1 MKKRRIF
8 IIGLIVLLLACPS
21 CMIYIT
27 VKQQDGYKK
36 RAANNMNEYMLQFL
50 TMAVEAKTDP
60 DYKPLSF
67 NGLDEKSQ
75 EGATATMNEIFKTI
89 LDMEQ
94 NDDGFHYEAYNEKTR
109 QYYKNQKSY
118 YPIAY
123 RGFFK
128 SSSHSKYFYTDAVS
142 LFDESD
148 IVRQL
153 DERYKLDE
161 GKDGKR
167 SLLKVNNTYVDLN
180 QVSINLPQN
189 TEMTY
194 YCTTYVSPMTY
205 IDINFVSE
213 YDVAVLSGVALILG
227 LVIFIYILM
236 NSLEVEET
244 INPYRTIKQWKLLTV
259 IIIIGLTSSI
269 FIGASGMTGYFVMM
283 GELQSVLARCGVTYA
298 TPISYGLYFFCMLIF
313 YFLFS
318 MLCFTVKYMFM
329 NGMDYFRNNTCIYAL
344 YAKLKGLGN
353 KITEFDLRDNVN
365 QDILKFTI
373 CNALLVIIL
382 YVISPSKTIFAILYV
397 IISFL
402 YIRKQSMK
410 VRNDYKNM
418 LDFTEQLSHGHFD
431 TEIEDDLGIFNSMR
445 DRLNNLKIGF
455 EAAVKEETKSQNMK
469 TELITNV
476 SHDLKTPLTCIKN
489 YVILLKNTQA
499 DETTR
504 TEYLNQLERY
514 TNRLSNLI
522 QDLFD
527 VSKASSGNIDLHPID
542 LRLQALV
549 DQSLAECIEVLE
561 SKDIQV
567 IKNVEDVVVHLDG
580 DKTYRVFENLL
591 TNIGKYA
598 MPHSRAYIDIHEEE
612 DYVSVIFKNMSEVE
626 MNFSSEEIQ
635 ERFVRGDKSRH
646 ETGSGLGLAIAKSFV
661 VAQGGTFDIEIDGD
675 LFKVIM
681 TFKKSP
687 ELQAETGNKKIN

>member
-189 TEMTY
+189 TGMTY

-567 IKNVEDVVVHLDG
+567 VKNVEDVVVHLDG

-687 ELQAETGNKKIN
+687 NCKQKLEIRR

>member
-455 EAAVKEETKSQNMK
+455 EVAVKEETKSQNMK

-567 IKNVEDVVVHLDG
+567 VKNVEDVVVHLDG

-646 ETGSGLGLAIAKSFV
+646 ETGSGLGFAIAKSFV

-681 TFKKSP
+681 TFKKS
-687 ELQAETGNKKIN
+687 

>member
-8 IIGLIVLLLACPS
+8 IIGLLVLLLVCPS

-27 VKQQDGYKK
+27 VKQQESYKK
-36 RAANNMNEYMLQFL
+36 EIISGIDTYRIQLL
-50 TMAVEAKTDP
+50 SMAIESKTNP
-60 DYKPLSF
+60 DYSPLSF
-67 NGLDEKSQ
+67 NGTDEKTQVAANDAINKIFDAILEQ
-75 EGATATMNEIFKTI
+75 E
-89 LDMEQ
+89 Q
-94 NDDGFHYEAYNEKTR
+94 SDDGFYYKAYNPKTN
-109 QYYKNQKSY
+109 QSYENQKSY
-118 YPIAY
+118 YPVIYKDTSTIAKDS
-123 RGFFK
+123 RFNN
-128 SSSHSKYFYTDAVS
+128 
-142 LFDESD
+142 FDLQSILEQTE
-148 IVRQL
+148 IVHRL
-153 DERYKLDE
+153 DENYVLMD
-161 GKDGKR
+161 DGR
-167 SLLKVNNTYVDLN
+167 LKVNDVYIDL
-180 QVSINLPQN
+180 SHITINAPNIEL
-189 TEMTY
+189 TY
-194 YCTTYVSPMTY
+194 YCTVYVSPMTNN
-205 IDINFVSE
+205 ISRFVDE
-213 YDVAVLSGVALILG
+213 YDVAILAGVASLLGLILF
-227 LVIFIYILM
+227 IFILM
-236 NSLEVEET
+236 NSLEVEES
-244 INPYRTIKQWKLLTV
+244 INPYRTIKNWKLLTV
-259 IIIIGLTSSI
+259 LVVIGLTCFA
-269 FIGASGMTGYFVMM
+269 FIGASAGTGILVIT
-283 GELQSVLARCGVTYA
+283 GELQNVLAKHSVDYTTSIGF
-298 TPISYGLYFFCMLIF
+298 GLYFLCMFIL

-329 NGMDYFRNNTCIYAL
+329 NGMDYFKNNTCTYAL
-344 YAKLKGLGN
+344 YEKTKELGN
-353 KITEFDLRDNVN
+353 KVTEFDLKDNIN

-373 CNALLVIIL
+373 CNALLVIVL
-382 YVISPSKTIFAILYV
+382 YVLSPTKTIFAIVYV

-410 VRNDYKNM
+410 VKNDYKNM

-445 DRLNNLKIGF
+445 DRLNNLKTGF
-455 EAAVKEETKSQNMK
+455 EAAVKEETKTQNMK

-489 YVILLKNTQA
+489 YVILLKNTKS
-499 DETTR
+499 DEETR
-504 TEYLNQLERY
+504 DEYLNQLERY

-612 DYVSVIFKNMSEVE
+612 DHVSVIFKNMSEVE

-661 VAQGGTFDIEIDGD
+661 IAQGGTFDIEIDGD

-681 TFKKSP
+681 TFKK
-687 ELQAETGNKKIN
+687 NKSVK

>member
-27 VKQQDGYKK
+27 VKQQESYKK
-36 RAANNMNEYMLQFL
+36 KVINSIDPYRIQLL
-50 TMAVEAKTDP
+50 SMAVESKTNP
-60 DYKPLSF
+60 DYSPLIF
-67 NGLDEKSQ
+67 NGTDELGQ
-75 EGATATMNEIFKTI
+75 EAANDAINKIFDA
-89 LDMEQ
+89 LLEMEQ
-94 NDDGFHYEAYNEKTR
+94 SDDGFYYIAYNTKTK
-109 QYYKNQKSY
+109 QYYKNEKSHYPVIYKQTSTIAKDQKFNDFNLRE
-118 YPIAY
+118 ILED
-123 RGFFK
+123 
-128 SSSHSKYFYTDAVS
+128 T
-142 LFDESD
+142 E
-148 IVRQL
+148 IVHRL
-153 DERYKLDE
+153 DDNYKLMD
-161 GKDGKR
+161 DGR
-167 SLLKVNNTYVDLN
+167 LKVKDVY
-180 QVSINLPQN
+180 INLDQITINPPN
-189 TEMTY
+189 IELTY
-194 YCTTYVSPMTY
+194 YCTVYVSPMTNNINRF
-205 IDINFVSE
+205 IDE
-213 YDVAVLSGVALILG
+213 YDVAVLAGIASLLGLIL
-227 LVIFIYILM
+227 FIYIIM
-236 NSLEVEET
+236 NSLEVEES
-244 INPYRTIKQWKLLTV
+244 INPYRTIKNWKLLTV
-259 IIIIGLTSSI
+259 LILIGLTCFVFFGVSTGTGI
-269 FIGASGMTGYFVMM
+269 FVIT
-283 GELQSVLARCGVTYA
+283 GELQNVLARHGVAYGTS
-298 TPISYGLYFFCMLIF
+298 ISYGLYFFSMFIF

-329 NGMDYFRNNTCIYAL
+329 NGMNYFKNNTCTYAL
-344 YAKLKGLGN
+344 YEKTKELGN
-353 KITEFDLRDNVN
+353 RVTEFDLKDNIN

-373 CNALLVIIL
+373 CNALLVIVL
-382 YVISPSKTIFAILYV
+382 YVLSPSKTIFAIVYV
-397 IISFL
+397 MISFL

-410 VRNDYKNM
+410 VKNDYKNM
-418 LDFTEQLSHGHFD
+418 LNFTEQLSHGHFD

-445 DRLNNLKIGF
+445 DRLNNLKTGF

-504 TEYLNQLERY
+504 TEYLNQLEKY

-527 VSKASSGNIDLHPID
+527 VSKATSGNIDLHPID

-612 DYVSVIFKNMSEVE
+612 DYVSIIFKNMSEVE

-681 TFKKSP
+681 TFKK
-687 ELQAETGNKKIN
+687 INVSSENT

>member
-567 IKNVEDVVVHLDG
+567 VKNVEDVVVHLDG

-646 ETGSGLGLAIAKSFV
+646 ETGSGLGLAIVKSFV

-681 TFKKSP
+681 TFKKS
-687 ELQAETGNKKIN
+687 

>member
-1 MKKRRIF
+1 MKKRHIF
-8 IIGLIVLLLACPS
+8 IIGLIALLLACPS

-27 VKQQDGYKK
+27 VKQQESYKK
-36 RAANNMNEYMLQFL
+36 KVINGIDPYRIQLL
-50 TMAVEAKTDP
+50 SMAVESKTNP
-60 DYKPLSF
+60 DYSPLIF
-67 NGLDEKSQ
+67 NGTDELGQ
-75 EGATATMNEIFKTI
+75 EAANDAINKIFDA
-89 LDMEQ
+89 LLEMEQ
-94 NDDGFHYEAYNEKTR
+94 SDDGFYYIAYNTKTK
-109 QYYKNQKSY
+109 QYYKNDKSHYPVIYKQTSTIAKDQKFNDFNLRE
-118 YPIAY
+118 ILED
-123 RGFFK
+123 
-128 SSSHSKYFYTDAVS
+128 T
-142 LFDESD
+142 E
-148 IVRQL
+148 IVHRL
-153 DERYKLDE
+153 DDNYKLMD
-161 GKDGKR
+161 DGR
-167 SLLKVNNTYVDLN
+167 LKVKDVY
-180 QVSINLPQN
+180 INLDQITINPPN
-189 TEMTY
+189 IELTY
-194 YCTTYVSPMTY
+194 YCTVYVSPMTNNISRF
-205 IDINFVSE
+205 IDE
-213 YDVAVLSGVALILG
+213 YDVAVLAGIASLLGLIL
-227 LVIFIYILM
+227 FIYIIM
-236 NSLEVEET
+236 NSLEVEES
-244 INPYRTIKQWKLLTV
+244 INPYRTIKNWKLLTV
-259 IIIIGLTSSI
+259 IILIGLTCFV
-269 FIGASGMTGYFVMM
+269 FIGVSTGTGIFVIT
-283 GELQSVLARCGVTYA
+283 GELQNVLARHGVAYGTS
-298 TPISYGLYFFCMLIF
+298 ISYGLYFFSMFIF

-329 NGMDYFRNNTCIYAL
+329 NGMNYFKNNTCTYAL
-344 YAKLKGLGN
+344 YEKTKELGN
-353 KITEFDLRDNVN
+353 RVTEFDLKDNIN

-373 CNALLVIIL
+373 CNALLVIVL
-382 YVISPSKTIFAILYV
+382 YVLSPSKTIFAIVY
-397 IISFL
+397 IMISFL

-410 VRNDYKNM
+410 VKNDYKNM
-418 LDFTEQLSHGHFD
+418 LNFTEQLSHGHFD
-431 TEIEDDLGIFNSMR
+431 TEIENDLGIFNSMR
-445 DRLNNLKIGF
+445 DRLNNLKTGF

-504 TEYLNQLERY
+504 TEYLNQLEKY

-527 VSKASSGNIDLHPID
+527 VSKATSGNIDLHPID

-567 IKNVEDVVVHLDG
+567 IKNVEDVVIHLDG

-612 DYVSVIFKNMSEVE
+612 DYVSIIFKNMSEVE

-681 TFKKSP
+681 TFKK
-687 ELQAETGNKKIN
+687 INVSSENT

>member
-8 IIGLIVLLLACPS
+8 IIGLLVLLLACPS
-21 CMIYIT
+21 CMVYFT
-27 VKQQDGYKK
+27 VKQQESYKQK
-36 RAANNMNEYMLQFL
+36 VINSIDPYKIQLL
-50 TMAVEAKTDP
+50 SMAVESKTNP
-60 DYKPLSF
+60 DYLPLSF
-67 NGLDEKSQ
+67 NGTDEKTQ
-75 EGATATMNEIFKTI
+75 AAANDAINKIFDAV
-89 LDMEQ
+89 LEMEQ
-94 NDDGFHYEAYNEKTR
+94 DDDGFYYKAYNTKTNQR
-109 QYYKNQKSY
+109 YKSQKSY
-118 YPIAY
+118 FPVIYKQTSTIAKDQKFNDFNL
-123 RGFFK
+123 RK
-128 SSSHSKYFYTDAVS
+128 ILEDT
-142 LFDESD
+142 D
-148 IVRQL
+148 IVYRL
-153 DERYKLDE
+153 DDNYKLM
-161 GKDGKR
+161 DGG
-167 SLLKVNNTYVDLN
+167 LKVKDVYVDLN
-180 QVSINLPQN
+180 QITINLPN
-189 TEMTY
+189 IELTY
-194 YCTTYVSPMTY
+194 YCTTSASSMTNY
-205 IDINFVSE
+205 RSRFVDE
-213 YDVAVLSGVALILG
+213 YDFVVLAGIAMILG
-227 LVIFIYILM
+227 LFIFIYILM
-236 NSLEVEET
+236 NSLEVEES
-244 INPYRTIKQWKLLTV
+244 INPYRTIKNWKLLTV
-259 IIIIGLTSSI
+259 LIVIGLTC
-269 FIGASGMTGYFVMM
+269 FAFVGASAGTGLLVIM
-283 GELQSVLARCGVTYA
+283 GELQRILAQYSVAYP
-298 TPISYGLYFFCMLIF
+298 TPISYGLYFLCMFIF

-344 YAKLKGLGN
+344 YAKTKELGN
-353 KITEFDLRDNVN
+353 KVTEFDLKDNIN

-373 CNALLVIIL
+373 CNALLVIVL
-382 YVISPSKTIFAILYV
+382 YVISPSKTIFAIVYV
-397 IISFL
+397 MISFL
-402 YIRKQSMK
+402 YIRKQSVK
-410 VRNDYKNM
+410 VKNDYKNM
-418 LDFTEQLSHGHFD
+418 LNFTEQLSHGHFD

-445 DRLNNLKIGF
+445 NRLNNLKVGF

-499 DETTR
+499 DEATR
-504 TEYLNQLERY
+504 IEYLNQLEKY

-561 SKDIQV
+561 SKDIQI

-681 TFKKSP
+681 TFKKS
-687 ELQAETGNKKIN
+687 

>member
-1 MKKRRIF
+1 MKKRHIF
-8 IIGLIVLLLACPS
+8 IIGLIALLLACPS

-27 VKQQDGYKK
+27 VKQQESYKK
-36 RAANNMNEYMLQFL
+36 KVINGIDPYRIQLL
-50 TMAVEAKTDP
+50 SMAVESKTNP
-60 DYKPLSF
+60 DYSPLIF
-67 NGLDEKSQ
+67 NGTDELGQ
-75 EGATATMNEIFKTI
+75 EAANDAINKIFDA
-89 LDMEQ
+89 LLEMEQ
-94 NDDGFHYEAYNEKTR
+94 SDDGFYYIAYNTKTK
-109 QYYKNQKSY
+109 QYYKNEKSHYPVIYKQTSTIAKDQKFNDFNLRE
-118 YPIAY
+118 ILED
-123 RGFFK
+123 
-128 SSSHSKYFYTDAVS
+128 T
-142 LFDESD
+142 E
-148 IVRQL
+148 IVHRL
-153 DERYKLDE
+153 DDNYKLMD
-161 GKDGKR
+161 DGR
-167 SLLKVNNTYVDLN
+167 LKVKDVY
-180 QVSINLPQN
+180 INLDQITINPPN
-189 TEMTY
+189 IELTY
-194 YCTTYVSPMTY
+194 YCTVYVSPMTNNISRF
-205 IDINFVSE
+205 IDE
-213 YDVAVLSGVALILG
+213 YDVAVLAGIASLLGLIL
-227 LVIFIYILM
+227 FIYIIM
-236 NSLEVEET
+236 NSLEVEES
-244 INPYRTIKQWKLLTV
+244 INPYRTIKNWKLLTV
-259 IIIIGLTSSI
+259 LILIGLTCFVFFGVSTGTGI
-269 FIGASGMTGYFVMM
+269 FVIT
-283 GELQSVLARCGVTYA
+283 GELQNVLARHGVAYGTS
-298 TPISYGLYFFCMLIF
+298 ISYGLYFFSMFIF

-329 NGMDYFRNNTCIYAL
+329 NGMNYFKNNTCTYAL
-344 YAKLKGLGN
+344 YEKTKELGN
-353 KITEFDLRDNVN
+353 RVTEFDLKDNIN

-373 CNALLVIIL
+373 CNALLVIVL
-382 YVISPSKTIFAILYV
+382 YVLSPSKTIFAIVYV
-397 IISFL
+397 MISFL

-410 VRNDYKNM
+410 VKNDYKNM
-418 LDFTEQLSHGHFD
+418 LNFTEQLSQGHFD

-445 DRLNNLKIGF
+445 DCLNNLKTGF
-455 EAAVKEETKSQNMK
+455 EAAVKEEIKSQNMK

-504 TEYLNQLERY
+504 TEYLNQLEKY

-527 VSKASSGNIDLHPID
+527 VSKATSGNIDLHPID

-612 DYVSVIFKNMSEVE
+612 DYVSIIFKNMSEVE

-635 ERFVRGDKSRH
+635 ERFVRGNKSRH

-681 TFKKSP
+681 TFKK
-687 ELQAETGNKKIN
+687 INVSSENT

>member
-1 MKKRRIF
+1 MKKRHIF
-8 IIGLIVLLLACPS
+8 IIGLIALLLACPS

-27 VKQQDGYKK
+27 VKQQENYKK
-36 RAANNMNEYMLQFL
+36 KVINGIDPYRIQLL
-50 TMAVEAKTDP
+50 SMAVESKTNP
-60 DYKPLSF
+60 DYSPLIF
-67 NGLDEKSQ
+67 NGTDELGQ
-75 EGATATMNEIFKTI
+75 EAANDAINKIFDA
-89 LDMEQ
+89 LLEMEQ
-94 NDDGFHYEAYNEKTR
+94 SDDGFYYIAYNTKTK
-109 QYYKNQKSY
+109 QYYKNEKSHYPVIYKQTSTIAKDQKFNDFNLRE
-118 YPIAY
+118 ILED
-123 RGFFK
+123 
-128 SSSHSKYFYTDAVS
+128 T
-142 LFDESD
+142 E
-148 IVRQL
+148 IVHRL
-153 DERYKLDE
+153 DDNYKLMD
-161 GKDGKR
+161 DGR
-167 SLLKVNNTYVDLN
+167 LKVKDVY
-180 QVSINLPQN
+180 INLDQITINPPN
-189 TEMTY
+189 IELTY
-194 YCTTYVSPMTY
+194 YCTVYVSPMTNNISRF
-205 IDINFVSE
+205 IDE
-213 YDVAVLSGVALILG
+213 YDVAVLAGIASLLGLIL
-227 LVIFIYILM
+227 FIYIIM
-236 NSLEVEET
+236 NSLEVEES
-244 INPYRTIKQWKLLTV
+244 INPYRTIKNWKLLTV
-259 IIIIGLTSSI
+259 LILIGLTCFVFMGVSTGTGI
-269 FIGASGMTGYFVMM
+269 FVIT
-283 GELQSVLARCGVTYA
+283 GELQNVLARHGVAYGTS
-298 TPISYGLYFFCMLIF
+298 ISYGLYFFSMFIF

-318 MLCFTVKYMFM
+318 MLCFAVKYMFM
-329 NGMDYFRNNTCIYAL
+329 NGMNYFKNNTCTYAL
-344 YAKLKGLGN
+344 YEKTKELGN
-353 KITEFDLRDNVN
+353 RVTEFDLKDNIN

-373 CNALLVIIL
+373 CNALLVIVL
-382 YVISPSKTIFAILYV
+382 YVLSPSKTIFAIVYV
-397 IISFL
+397 MISFL

-410 VRNDYKNM
+410 VKNDYKNM
-418 LDFTEQLSHGHFD
+418 LNFTEQLSHGHFD

-445 DRLNNLKIGF
+445 DRLNNLKTGF

-504 TEYLNQLERY
+504 TEYLNQLEKY

-527 VSKASSGNIDLHPID
+527 VSKATSGNIDLHPID

-567 IKNVEDVVVHLDG
+567 IKNVEDVVIHLDG

-612 DYVSVIFKNMSEVE
+612 DYVSIIFKNMSEVE

-681 TFKKSP
+681 TFKK
-687 ELQAETGNKKIN
+687 INVSSENT

>member
-8 IIGLIVLLLACPS
+8 IIGLIALLLACPS

-27 VKQQDGYKK
+27 VKQQESYKK
-36 RAANNMNEYMLQFL
+36 KVINGIDPYRIQLL
-50 TMAVEAKTDP
+50 SMAVESKTNP
-60 DYKPLSF
+60 DYSPLIF
-67 NGLDEKSQ
+67 NGTDELGQ
-75 EGATATMNEIFKTI
+75 EAANDAINKIFDA
-89 LDMEQ
+89 LLEMEQ
-94 NDDGFHYEAYNEKTR
+94 SDDGFYYIAYNTKTK
-109 QYYKNQKSY
+109 QYYKNEKSHYPVIYKQTSTIAKDQKFNDFNLRE
-118 YPIAY
+118 ILED
-123 RGFFK
+123 
-128 SSSHSKYFYTDAVS
+128 T
-142 LFDESD
+142 E
-148 IVRQL
+148 IVHRL
-153 DERYKLDE
+153 DDNYKLMD
-161 GKDGKR
+161 DGR
-167 SLLKVNNTYVDLN
+167 LKVKDVY
-180 QVSINLPQN
+180 INLDQITINPPN
-189 TEMTY
+189 IELTY
-194 YCTTYVSPMTY
+194 YCTVYVSPMTNNISRF
-205 IDINFVSE
+205 IDE
-213 YDVAVLSGVALILG
+213 YDVAVLAGIASLLGLIL
-227 LVIFIYILM
+227 FIYIIM
-236 NSLEVEET
+236 NSLEVEES
-244 INPYRTIKQWKLLTV
+244 INPYRTIKNWKLLTV
-259 IIIIGLTSSI
+259 LILIGLTCFV
-269 FIGASGMTGYFVMM
+269 FIGVSTGTGIFVIT
-283 GELQSVLARCGVTYA
+283 GELQNVLARHGVAYGTS
-298 TPISYGLYFFCMLIF
+298 ISYGLYFFSMFIF

-329 NGMDYFRNNTCIYAL
+329 NGMNYFKNNTCTYAL
-344 YAKLKGLGN
+344 YEKTKELGN
-353 KITEFDLRDNVN
+353 RVTEFDLKDNIN

-373 CNALLVIIL
+373 CNALLVIVL
-382 YVISPSKTIFAILYV
+382 YVLSPSKTIFAIVY
-397 IISFL
+397 IMISFL

-410 VRNDYKNM
+410 VKNDYKNM
-418 LDFTEQLSHGHFD
+418 LNFTEQLSHGHFD

-445 DRLNNLKIGF
+445 DRLNNLKTGF

-504 TEYLNQLERY
+504 TEYLNQLEKY

-527 VSKASSGNIDLHPID
+527 VSKATSGNIDLHPID

-612 DYVSVIFKNMSEVE
+612 DYVSIIFKNMSEVE

-681 TFKKSP
+681 TFKK
-687 ELQAETGNKKIN
+687 INVSSENT

>member
-8 IIGLIVLLLACPS
+8 IIGLLVLLLACPS

-27 VKQQDGYKK
+27 VKQQESYKK
-36 RAANNMNEYMLQFL
+36 KVINGIDPYKIQLL
-50 TMAVEAKTDP
+50 SMAVESKTNP
-60 DYKPLSF
+60 DYSPLNF
-67 NGLDEKSQ
+67 NGTDEKTQ
-75 EGATATMNEIFKTI
+75 AAANDAINKIFAAI
-89 LDMEQ
+89 LEMEQ
-94 NDDGFHYEAYNEKTR
+94 TDYGFHYEAYNTKTK
-109 QYYKNQKSY
+109 QYYKNETSHYPVIYKKTSTIAKDQKY
-118 YPIAY
+118 NDFNLRRILEE
-123 RGFFK
+123 
-128 SSSHSKYFYTDAVS
+128 T
-142 LFDESD
+142 E
-148 IVRQL
+148 IVLQL
-153 DERYKLDE
+153 DENYKLMD
-161 GKDGKR
+161 DGR
-167 SLLKVNNTYVDLN
+167 LKVKDVYV
-180 QVSINLPQN
+180 NLDQITVNPPN
-189 TEMTY
+189 IELTY
-194 YCTTYVSPMTY
+194 YCTVYVTPITNNTSR
-205 IDINFVSE
+205 FVDE
-213 YDVAVLSGVALILG
+213 YDVALLAGIASLLGLILF
-227 LVIFIYILM
+227 IFILM
-236 NSLEVEET
+236 NSLEVEESV
-244 INPYRTIKQWKLLTV
+244 NPYRTIKNWKLLTV
-259 IIIIGLTSSI
+259 LILIGLTCFA
-269 FIGASGMTGYFVMM
+269 FIGASVGTGILVIT
-283 GELQSVLARCGVTYA
+283 GELQNVLAKHSVDYT
-298 TPISYGLYFFCMLIF
+298 TSISYGLYFLCVFIF

-329 NGMDYFRNNTCIYAL
+329 NGMDYFKNNTCTYVL
-344 YAKLKGLGN
+344 YEKTKELGN
-353 KITEFDLRDNVN
+353 KVTEFDLKDNIN

-373 CNALLVIIL
+373 CNALLVIVL
-382 YVISPSKTIFAILYV
+382 YVLSPTKTIFAIVYV

-410 VRNDYKNM
+410 VKNDYKNM

-445 DRLNNLKIGF
+445 DRLNNLKTGF

-489 YVILLKNTQA
+489 YVILLKNTQS
-499 DETTR
+499 DEATR
-504 TEYLNQLERY
+504 AEYLNQLERY

-598 MPHSRAYIDIHEEE
+598 MPHSRAYIDIHEE
-612 DYVSVIFKNMSEVE
+612 DDHVSVIFKNMSEVE

-661 VAQGGTFDIEIDGD
+661 VAQGGTFDIQIDGD

-681 TFKKSP
+681 TFKK
-687 ELQAETGNKKIN
+687 NKSVK

>member
-8 IIGLIVLLLACPS
+8 IIGLLVLLLACPS
-21 CMIYIT
+21 CMVYFT
-27 VKQQDGYKK
+27 VKQQESYKQK
-36 RAANNMNEYMLQFL
+36 VINSIDPYKIQLL
-50 TMAVEAKTDP
+50 SMAVESKTNP
-60 DYKPLSF
+60 DYLPLSF
-67 NGLDEKSQ
+67 NGTDEKTQ
-75 EGATATMNEIFKTI
+75 AAANDAINKIFDAV
-89 LDMEQ
+89 LEMEQ
-94 NDDGFHYEAYNEKTR
+94 DDDGFYYKAYNTKTNQR
-109 QYYKNQKSY
+109 YKSQKSY
-118 YPIAY
+118 FPVIYKQTSTIAKDQKFNDFNL
-123 RGFFK
+123 RK
-128 SSSHSKYFYTDAVS
+128 ILEDT
-142 LFDESD
+142 D
-148 IVRQL
+148 IVYRL
-153 DERYKLDE
+153 DDNYKLM
-161 GKDGKR
+161 DGG
-167 SLLKVNNTYVDLN
+167 LKVKDVYVDLN
-180 QVSINLPQN
+180 QITINLPN
-189 TEMTY
+189 IELTY
-194 YCTTYVSPMTY
+194 YCTTSASSMTNY
-205 IDINFVSE
+205 RSRFVDE
-213 YDVAVLSGVALILG
+213 YDFVVLAGIAMILG
-227 LVIFIYILM
+227 LFIFIYILM
-236 NSLEVEET
+236 NSLEVEES
-244 INPYRTIKQWKLLTV
+244 INPYRTIKNWKLLTV
-259 IIIIGLTSSI
+259 LIVIGLTC
-269 FIGASGMTGYFVMM
+269 FAFVGASAGTGLLVIM
-283 GELQSVLARCGVTYA
+283 GELQRILAQYSVAYP
-298 TPISYGLYFFCMLIF
+298 TPISYGLYFLCMFIF

-344 YAKLKGLGN
+344 YAKTKELGN
-353 KITEFDLRDNVN
+353 KVTEFDLKDNIN

-373 CNALLVIIL
+373 CNALLVIVL
-382 YVISPSKTIFAILYV
+382 YVISPSKTIFAIVYV
-397 IISFL
+397 MISFL
-402 YIRKQSMK
+402 YIRKQSVK
-410 VRNDYKNM
+410 VKNDYKNM
-418 LDFTEQLSHGHFD
+418 LNFTEQLSHGHFD

-445 DRLNNLKIGF
+445 NRLNNLKVGF

-499 DETTR
+499 DEATR
-504 TEYLNQLERY
+504 IEYLNQLEKY

-549 DQSLAECIEVLE
+549 DQFLAECIEVLE
-561 SKDIQV
+561 SKDIQI

-681 TFKKSP
+681 TFKKS
-687 ELQAETGNKKIN
+687 

>member
-1 MKKRRIF
+1 MKKRHIF
-8 IIGLIVLLLACPS
+8 IIGLIALLLACPS

-27 VKQQDGYKK
+27 VKQQESYKK
-36 RAANNMNEYMLQFL
+36 KVINGIDPYRIQLL
-50 TMAVEAKTDP
+50 SMAVESKTNP
-60 DYKPLSF
+60 DYSPLIF
-67 NGLDEKSQ
+67 NGTDELGQ
-75 EGATATMNEIFKTI
+75 EAANDAINKIFDA
-89 LDMEQ
+89 LLEMEQ
-94 NDDGFHYEAYNEKTR
+94 SDDGFYYIAYNTKTK
-109 QYYKNQKSY
+109 QYYKNEKSHYPVIYKQTSTIAKDQKFNDFNLRE
-118 YPIAY
+118 ILED
-123 RGFFK
+123 
-128 SSSHSKYFYTDAVS
+128 T
-142 LFDESD
+142 E
-148 IVRQL
+148 IVHRL
-153 DERYKLDE
+153 DDNYKLMD
-161 GKDGKR
+161 DGR
-167 SLLKVNNTYVDLN
+167 LKVKDVY
-180 QVSINLPQN
+180 INLDQITINPPN
-189 TEMTY
+189 IELTY
-194 YCTTYVSPMTY
+194 YCTVYVSPMTNNISRF
-205 IDINFVSE
+205 IDE
-213 YDVAVLSGVALILG
+213 YDVAVLAGIASLLGLIL
-227 LVIFIYILM
+227 FIYIIM
-236 NSLEVEET
+236 NSLEVEES
-244 INPYRTIKQWKLLTV
+244 INPYRTIKNWKLLTV
-259 IIIIGLTSSI
+259 LILIGLTCFV
-269 FIGASGMTGYFVMM
+269 FIGVSTGTGIFVIT
-283 GELQSVLARCGVTYA
+283 GELQNVLARHGVAYGTS
-298 TPISYGLYFFCMLIF
+298 ISYGLYFFSMFIF

-329 NGMDYFRNNTCIYAL
+329 NGMNYFKNNTCTYAL
-344 YAKLKGLGN
+344 YEKTKELGN
-353 KITEFDLRDNVN
+353 RVTEFDLKDNIN

-373 CNALLVIIL
+373 CNALLVIVL
-382 YVISPSKTIFAILYV
+382 YVLSPSKTIFAIVY
-397 IISFL
+397 IMISFL

-410 VRNDYKNM
+410 VKNDYKNM
-418 LDFTEQLSHGHFD
+418 LNFTEQLSHGHFD
-431 TEIEDDLGIFNSMR
+431 TEIENDLGIFNSMR
-445 DRLNNLKIGF
+445 DRLNNLKTGF

-504 TEYLNQLERY
+504 TEYLNQLEKY

-527 VSKASSGNIDLHPID
+527 VSKATSGNIDLHPID

-612 DYVSVIFKNMSEVE
+612 DYVSIIFKNMSEVE

-681 TFKKSP
+681 TFKK
-687 ELQAETGNKKIN
+687 INVSSENT

>member
-1 MKKRRIF
+1 MKKRHIF
-8 IIGLIVLLLACPS
+8 IIGLIALLLACPS

-27 VKQQDGYKK
+27 VKQQESYKK
-36 RAANNMNEYMLQFL
+36 KVINGIDPYRIQLL
-50 TMAVEAKTDP
+50 SMAVESKTNP
-60 DYKPLSF
+60 DYSPLIF
-67 NGLDEKSQ
+67 NGTDELGQ
-75 EGATATMNEIFKTI
+75 EAANDAINKIFDA
-89 LDMEQ
+89 LLEMEQ
-94 NDDGFHYEAYNEKTR
+94 SDDGFYYIAYNTKTK
-109 QYYKNQKSY
+109 QYYKNEKSHYPVIYKQTSTIAKDQKFNDFNLRE
-118 YPIAY
+118 ILED
-123 RGFFK
+123 
-128 SSSHSKYFYTDAVS
+128 T
-142 LFDESD
+142 E
-148 IVRQL
+148 IVHRL
-153 DERYKLDE
+153 DDNYKLMD
-161 GKDGKR
+161 DGR
-167 SLLKVNNTYVDLN
+167 LKVKDVY
-180 QVSINLPQN
+180 INLDQITINPPN
-189 TEMTY
+189 IELTY
-194 YCTTYVSPMTY
+194 YCTVYVSPMTNNISRF
-205 IDINFVSE
+205 IDE
-213 YDVAVLSGVALILG
+213 YDVAVLAGIASLLGLIL
-227 LVIFIYILM
+227 FIYIIM
-236 NSLEVEET
+236 NSLEVEES
-244 INPYRTIKQWKLLTV
+244 INPYRTIKNWKLLTV
-259 IIIIGLTSSI
+259 LILIGLTCFVFFGVSTGTGI
-269 FIGASGMTGYFVMM
+269 FVIT
-283 GELQSVLARCGVTYA
+283 GELQNVLARHGAAYGTS
-298 TPISYGLYFFCMLIF
+298 ISYGLYFFSMFIF

-329 NGMDYFRNNTCIYAL
+329 NGMNYFKNNTCTYAL
-344 YAKLKGLGN
+344 YEKTKELGN
-353 KITEFDLRDNVN
+353 RVTEFDLKDNIN

-373 CNALLVIIL
+373 CNALLVIVL
-382 YVISPSKTIFAILYV
+382 YVLSPSKTIFAIVYV
-397 IISFL
+397 MISFL

-410 VRNDYKNM
+410 VKNDYKNM
-418 LDFTEQLSHGHFD
+418 LNFTEQLSHGHFD

-445 DRLNNLKIGF
+445 DRLNNLKTGF

-504 TEYLNQLERY
+504 TEYLNQLEKY

-527 VSKASSGNIDLHPID
+527 VSKATSGNIDLHPID

-612 DYVSVIFKNMSEVE
+612 DYVSIIFKNMSEAE

-681 TFKKSP
+681 TFKK
-687 ELQAETGNKKIN
+687 INVSSENT

>member
-8 IIGLIVLLLACPS
+8 IIGLLVLLLACPS
-21 CMIYIT
+21 CMVYFT
-27 VKQQDGYKK
+27 VKQQESYKQK
-36 RAANNMNEYMLQFL
+36 VINSIDTYKIQLL
-50 TMAVEAKTDP
+50 SMAVESKTNP
-60 DYKPLSF
+60 DYMPLSF
-67 NGLDEKSQ
+67 NGTDEKTQAASND
-75 EGATATMNEIFKTI
+75 AINKIFDAV
-89 LDMEQ
+89 LEMEQ
-94 NDDGFHYEAYNEKTR
+94 DDDGFYYKAYNTKTNQR
-109 QYYKNQKSY
+109 YKSQKSY
-118 YPIAY
+118 FPVIYKQTITIAKDQKFNDFNL
-123 RGFFK
+123 RK
-128 SSSHSKYFYTDAVS
+128 ILEDT
-142 LFDESD
+142 D
-148 IVRQL
+148 IVYRL
-153 DERYKLDE
+153 DDNYKLMD
-161 GKDGKR
+161 DGR
-167 SLLKVNNTYVDLN
+167 LKVKDVYVDLN
-180 QVSINLPQN
+180 QITINLPN
-189 TEMTY
+189 IELTY
-194 YCTTYVSPMTY
+194 YCTTSASSMTNY
-205 IDINFVSE
+205 TSRFVDE
-213 YDVAVLSGVALILG
+213 YDFVVLAGIAMILG
-227 LVIFIYILM
+227 LFIFIYILM
-236 NSLEVEET
+236 NSLEVEES
-244 INPYRTIKQWKLLTV
+244 INPYRTIKNWKLLTV
-259 IIIIGLTSSI
+259 LIVIGLTCFA
-269 FIGASGMTGYFVMM
+269 FIGASAGTGLLVIT
-283 GELQSVLARCGVTYA
+283 GELQRILAQYSVAYPTL
-298 TPISYGLYFFCMLIF
+298 ISYGLYFLCMFIF

-329 NGMDYFRNNTCIYAL
+329 NGVDYFRNNTCTYAL
-344 YAKLKGLGN
+344 YAKTKELGN
-353 KITEFDLRDNVN
+353 RVTEFDLKDNIN

-382 YVISPSKTIFAILYV
+382 YVISPSKTIFAIIYV
-397 IISFL
+397 MISFL
-402 YIRKQSMK
+402 YIRKQSIK
-410 VRNDYKNM
+410 VKNDYKNM
-418 LDFTEQLSHGHFD
+418 LNFTEQLSHGHFD

-445 DRLNNLKIGF
+445 DRLNNLKTGF

-499 DETTR
+499 DEATR
-504 TEYLNQLERY
+504 TEYLNQLEKY

-681 TFKKSP
+681 TFKKS
-687 ELQAETGNKKIN
+687 

>member
-167 SLLKVNNTYVDLN
+167 SLLKFNNTYVDLN

-567 IKNVEDVVVHLDG
+567 VKNVEDVVVHLDG

-681 TFKKSP
+681 TFKKS
-687 ELQAETGNKKIN
+687 

>member
-567 IKNVEDVVVHLDG
+567 VKNVEDVVVHLDG

-612 DYVSVIFKNMSEVE
+612 DYVSVIFKNMSEEE

-681 TFKKSP
+681 TFKKS
-687 ELQAETGNKKIN
+687 

>member
-1 MKKRRIF
+1 MKKRHIF
-8 IIGLIVLLLACPS
+8 IIGLIALLLACPS

-27 VKQQDGYKK
+27 VKQQESYKK
-36 RAANNMNEYMLQFL
+36 KVINGIDPYRIQLL
-50 TMAVEAKTDP
+50 SMAVESKTNP
-60 DYKPLSF
+60 DYSPLIF
-67 NGLDEKSQ
+67 NGTDELGQ
-75 EGATATMNEIFKTI
+75 EAANDAINKIFDA
-89 LDMEQ
+89 LLEMEQ
-94 NDDGFHYEAYNEKTR
+94 SDDGFYYIAYNTKTK
-109 QYYKNQKSY
+109 QYYKNEKSHYPVIYKQTSTIAKDQKFNDFNLRE
-118 YPIAY
+118 ILED
-123 RGFFK
+123 
-128 SSSHSKYFYTDAVS
+128 T
-142 LFDESD
+142 E
-148 IVRQL
+148 IVHRL
-153 DERYKLDE
+153 DDNYKLMD
-161 GKDGKR
+161 DGR
-167 SLLKVNNTYVDLN
+167 LKVKDVY
-180 QVSINLPQN
+180 INLDQITINPPN
-189 TEMTY
+189 IELTY
-194 YCTTYVSPMTY
+194 YCTVYVSPMTNNISRF
-205 IDINFVSE
+205 IDE
-213 YDVAVLSGVALILG
+213 YDVAVLAGIASLLGLIL
-227 LVIFIYILM
+227 FIYIIM
-236 NSLEVEET
+236 NSLEVEES
-244 INPYRTIKQWKLLTV
+244 INPYRTIKNWKLLTV
-259 IIIIGLTSSI
+259 LILIGLTCFV
-269 FIGASGMTGYFVMM
+269 FIGVSTGTGIFVIT
-283 GELQSVLARCGVTYA
+283 GELQNVLARHGVAYGTS
-298 TPISYGLYFFCMLIF
+298 ISYGLYFFSMFIF

-329 NGMDYFRNNTCIYAL
+329 NGMNYFKNNTCTYAL
-344 YAKLKGLGN
+344 YEKTKELGN
-353 KITEFDLRDNVN
+353 RVTEFDLKDNIN

-373 CNALLVIIL
+373 CNALLVIVL
-382 YVISPSKTIFAILYV
+382 YVLSPSKTIFAIVYV
-397 IISFL
+397 MISFL

-410 VRNDYKNM
+410 VKNDYKNM
-418 LDFTEQLSHGHFD
+418 LNFTEQLSHGHFD

-445 DRLNNLKIGF
+445 DRLNNLKTGF
-455 EAAVKEETKSQNMK
+455 EAAVKEEIKSQNMK

-504 TEYLNQLERY
+504 TEYLNQLEKY

-527 VSKASSGNIDLHPID
+527 VSKATSGNIDLHPID

-612 DYVSVIFKNMSEVE
+612 DYVSIIFKNMSEVE

-681 TFKKSP
+681 TFKK
-687 ELQAETGNKKIN
+687 INVSSENT

>member
-21 CMIYIT
+21 CMVYFT
-27 VKQQDGYKK
+27 GKQQESYKQK
-36 RAANNMNEYMLQFL
+36 IINSIDPYKIQLL
-50 TMAVEAKTDP
+50 SMAVESKTNP
-60 DYKPLSF
+60 DYVPLSF
-67 NGLDEKSQ
+67 NGTDEKTQ
-75 EGATATMNEIFKTI
+75 AATNDAINKIFDAV
-89 LDMEQ
+89 LEMEQ
-94 NDDGFHYEAYNEKTR
+94 DDDGFYYKAYNTKTNQR
-109 QYYKNQKSY
+109 YKSQKSY
-118 YPIAY
+118 YPVIYKQTSTIAKD
-123 RGFFK
+123 RKFNDFNLREILED
-128 SSSHSKYFYTDAVS
+128 T
-142 LFDESD
+142 D
-148 IVRQL
+148 IVYRL
-153 DERYKLDE
+153 DDNYKLMD
-161 GKDGKR
+161 DGR
-167 SLLKVNNTYVDLN
+167 LKVKDVYVDLD
-180 QVSINLPQN
+180 QITINSPNIEL
-189 TEMTY
+189 TY
-194 YCTTYVSPMTY
+194 YCTTSVSSMT
-205 IDINFVSE
+205 NNTSRFVDE
-213 YDVAVLSGVALILG
+213 YDFVVLLGTALILG

-236 NSLEVEET
+236 NSLEVEESV
-244 INPYRTIKQWKLLTV
+244 NPYRTIKNWKLLTV
-259 IIIIGLTSSI
+259 LIIIGLTCFT
-269 FIGASGMTGYFVMM
+269 FIGAFTGTGLLVIT
-283 GELQSVLARCGVTYA
+283 GELQRILAQYSVAYS
-298 TPISYGLYFFCMLIF
+298 TPISYCLYFFSMFIF

-329 NGMDYFRNNTCIYAL
+329 NGVDYFRNNTCTYAL
-344 YAKLKGLGN
+344 YAKTKELGN
-353 KITEFDLRDNVN
+353 RVTEFDLKDNIN

-373 CNALLVIIL
+373 CNALLVIVL
-382 YVISPSKTIFAILYV
+382 YVISPSKTIFAIVYV
-397 IISFL
+397 MISFL
-402 YIRKQSMK
+402 YIRKQSLK
-410 VRNDYKNM
+410 IKSDYRNM

-445 DRLNNLKIGF
+445 DRLNNLKVGF

-499 DETTR
+499 DEATR
-504 TEYLNQLERY
+504 AEYLNQLEKY

-626 MNFSSEEIQ
+626 MNFSGEEIQ

-681 TFKKSP
+681 TFKKS
-687 ELQAETGNKKIN
+687 

>member
-1 MKKRRIF
+1 MKKRHIF
-8 IIGLIVLLLACPS
+8 IIGLIALLLACPS

-27 VKQQDGYKK
+27 VKQQESYKK
-36 RAANNMNEYMLQFL
+36 KVINGIDPYRIQLL
-50 TMAVEAKTDP
+50 SMAVESKTNP
-60 DYKPLSF
+60 NYSPLIF
-67 NGLDEKSQ
+67 NGTDELGQ
-75 EGATATMNEIFKTI
+75 EAANDAINKIFDA
-89 LDMEQ
+89 LLEMEQ
-94 NDDGFHYEAYNEKTR
+94 SDDGFYYIAYNTKTK
-109 QYYKNQKSY
+109 QYYKNEKSHYPVIYKQTSTIAKDQKFNDFNLRE
-118 YPIAY
+118 ILED
-123 RGFFK
+123 
-128 SSSHSKYFYTDAVS
+128 T
-142 LFDESD
+142 E
-148 IVRQL
+148 IVHRL
-153 DERYKLDE
+153 DDNYKLMD
-161 GKDGKR
+161 DGR
-167 SLLKVNNTYVDLN
+167 LKVKDVY
-180 QVSINLPQN
+180 INLDQITINPPN
-189 TEMTY
+189 IELTY
-194 YCTTYVSPMTY
+194 YCTVYVSPMTNNISRF
-205 IDINFVSE
+205 IDE
-213 YDVAVLSGVALILG
+213 YDVAVLAGIASLLGLIL
-227 LVIFIYILM
+227 FIYIIM
-236 NSLEVEET
+236 NSLEVEES
-244 INPYRTIKQWKLLTV
+244 INPYRTIKNWKLLTV
-259 IIIIGLTSSI
+259 LILIGLTCFV
-269 FIGASGMTGYFVMM
+269 FIGVSTGTGIFVIT
-283 GELQSVLARCGVTYA
+283 GELQNVLARHGVAYGTS
-298 TPISYGLYFFCMLIF
+298 ISYGLYFFSMFIF

-329 NGMDYFRNNTCIYAL
+329 NGMNYFKNNTCTYAL
-344 YAKLKGLGN
+344 YEKTKELGN
-353 KITEFDLRDNVN
+353 RVTEFDLKDNIN

-373 CNALLVIIL
+373 CNALLVIVL
-382 YVISPSKTIFAILYV
+382 YVLSPSKTIFAIVYV
-397 IISFL
+397 MISFL

-410 VRNDYKNM
+410 VKNDYKNM
-418 LDFTEQLSHGHFD
+418 LNFTEQLSHGHFD

-445 DRLNNLKIGF
+445 DRLNNLKTGF
-455 EAAVKEETKSQNMK
+455 EAAMKEETKSQNMK

-504 TEYLNQLERY
+504 TEYLNQLEKY

-527 VSKASSGNIDLHPID
+527 VSKATSGNIDLHPID

-567 IKNVEDVVVHLDG
+567 IKNVEDVVIHLDG

-612 DYVSVIFKNMSEVE
+612 DYVSIIFKNMSEVE

-661 VAQGGTFDIEIDGD
+661 VAHGGTFDIEIDGD

-681 TFKKSP
+681 TFKKTRI
-687 ELQAETGNKKIN
+687 AIRNWK

>member
-269 FIGASGMTGYFVMM
+269 FIGASGMAGYFVMM

-567 IKNVEDVVVHLDG
+567 VKNVEDVVVHLDG

-681 TFKKSP
+681 TFKKS
-687 ELQAETGNKKIN
+687 

>member
-418 LDFTEQLSHGHFD
+418 LDFTEQLSHGYFD

-567 IKNVEDVVVHLDG
+567 VKNEEDVVVHLDG

-612 DYVSVIFKNMSEVE
+612 DHISVIFKNMSEVE

-681 TFKKSP
+681 TFKKS
-687 ELQAETGNKKIN
+687 

>member
-50 TMAVEAKTDP
+50 TMAIEAKTDP

-567 IKNVEDVVVHLDG
+567 VKNVEDVVVHLDG

-681 TFKKSP
+681 TFKKS
-687 ELQAETGNKKIN
+687 

>member
-213 YDVAVLSGVALILG
+213 YDVEVLSGVALILG

-567 IKNVEDVVVHLDG
+567 VKNVEDVVVHLDG

-591 TNIGKYA
+591 TNIRKYA

-681 TFKKSP
+681 TFKKS
-687 ELQAETGNKKIN
+687 

>member
-1 MKKRRIF
+1 MKKRHIF
-8 IIGLIVLLLACPS
+8 IIGLIALLLACPS

-27 VKQQDGYKK
+27 VKQQESYKK
-36 RAANNMNEYMLQFL
+36 KVINGIDPYRIQLL
-50 TMAVEAKTDP
+50 SMAVESKTNP
-60 DYKPLSF
+60 DYSPLIF
-67 NGLDEKSQ
+67 NGTDELGQ
-75 EGATATMNEIFKTI
+75 EAANDAINKIFDA
-89 LDMEQ
+89 LLEMEQ
-94 NDDGFHYEAYNEKTR
+94 SDDGFYYIAYNTKTK
-109 QYYKNQKSY
+109 QYYKNEKSHYPVIYKQTSTIAKDQKFNDFNLRE
-118 YPIAY
+118 ILED
-123 RGFFK
+123 
-128 SSSHSKYFYTDAVS
+128 T
-142 LFDESD
+142 E
-148 IVRQL
+148 IVHRL
-153 DERYKLDE
+153 DDNYKLMD
-161 GKDGKR
+161 DGR
-167 SLLKVNNTYVDLN
+167 LKVKDVY
-180 QVSINLPQN
+180 INLDQITINPPN
-189 TEMTY
+189 IELTY
-194 YCTTYVSPMTY
+194 YCTVYVSPMTNNISRF
-205 IDINFVSE
+205 IDE
-213 YDVAVLSGVALILG
+213 YDAAVLAGIASLLGLIL
-227 LVIFIYILM
+227 FIYIIM
-236 NSLEVEET
+236 NSLEVEES
-244 INPYRTIKQWKLLTV
+244 INPYRTIKNWKLLTV
-259 IIIIGLTSSI
+259 LILIGLTCFV
-269 FIGASGMTGYFVMM
+269 FIGVSTGTGIFVIT
-283 GELQSVLARCGVTYA
+283 GELQNVLARHGVAYGTS
-298 TPISYGLYFFCMLIF
+298 ISYGLYFFSMFIF

-329 NGMDYFRNNTCIYAL
+329 NGMNYFKNNTCTYAL
-344 YAKLKGLGN
+344 YAKTKELGN
-353 KITEFDLRDNVN
+353 KVTEFDLKDNIN

-382 YVISPSKTIFAILYV
+382 YVLSPSKTIFAIVYV

-402 YIRKQSMK
+402 YIRKQTMK
-410 VRNDYKNM
+410 VKNDYKNM
-418 LDFTEQLSHGHFD
+418 LNFTEQLSHGHFD

-445 DRLNNLKIGF
+445 DRLNNLKTGF

-504 TEYLNQLERY
+504 TEYLNQLEKY

-527 VSKASSGNIDLHPID
+527 VSKATSGNIDLHPID

-612 DYVSVIFKNMSEVE
+612 DYVSIIFKNMSEVE

-681 TFKKSP
+681 TFKK
-687 ELQAETGNKKIN
+687 INVSSENT

>member
-1 MKKRRIF
+1 MKKRHIF
-8 IIGLIVLLLACPS
+8 IIGLIALLLACPS

-27 VKQQDGYKK
+27 VKQQESYKK
-36 RAANNMNEYMLQFL
+36 KVINGIDPYRIQLL
-50 TMAVEAKTDP
+50 SMAVESKTNP
-60 DYKPLSF
+60 DYSPLIF
-67 NGLDEKSQ
+67 NGTDELGQ
-75 EGATATMNEIFKTI
+75 EAANDAINKIFDA
-89 LDMEQ
+89 LLEMEQ
-94 NDDGFHYEAYNEKTR
+94 SDDGFYYIAYNTKTK
-109 QYYKNQKSY
+109 QYYKNEKSHYPVIYKQTSTIAKDQKFNDFNLRE
-118 YPIAY
+118 ILED
-123 RGFFK
+123 
-128 SSSHSKYFYTDAVS
+128 T
-142 LFDESD
+142 E
-148 IVRQL
+148 IVHRL
-153 DERYKLDE
+153 DDNYKLMD
-161 GKDGKR
+161 DGR
-167 SLLKVNNTYVDLN
+167 LKVKDVY
-180 QVSINLPQN
+180 INLDQITINPPN
-189 TEMTY
+189 IELTY
-194 YCTTYVSPMTY
+194 YCTVYVSPMTNNISRF
-205 IDINFVSE
+205 IDD
-213 YDVAVLSGVALILG
+213 YDVAVLAGIASLLGLIL
-227 LVIFIYILM
+227 FIYIIM
-236 NSLEVEET
+236 NSLEVEES
-244 INPYRTIKQWKLLTV
+244 INPYRTIKNWKLLTV
-259 IIIIGLTSSI
+259 LILIGLTCFV
-269 FIGASGMTGYFVMM
+269 FIGVSTGTGIFVIT
-283 GELQSVLARCGVTYA
+283 GELQNVLARHGVAYGTS
-298 TPISYGLYFFCMLIF
+298 ISYGLYFFSMFIF

-329 NGMDYFRNNTCIYAL
+329 NGMNYFKNNTCTYAL
-344 YAKLKGLGN
+344 YEKTKELGN
-353 KITEFDLRDNVN
+353 RVTEFDLKDNIN

-373 CNALLVIIL
+373 CNALLVIVL
-382 YVISPSKTIFAILYV
+382 YVLSPSKTIFAIVY
-397 IISFL
+397 IMISFL

-410 VRNDYKNM
+410 VKNDYKNM
-418 LDFTEQLSHGHFD
+418 LNFTEQLSHGHFD
-431 TEIEDDLGIFNSMR
+431 TEIENDLGIFNSMR
-445 DRLNNLKIGF
+445 DRLNNLKTGF

-504 TEYLNQLERY
+504 TEYLNQLEKY

-527 VSKASSGNIDLHPID
+527 VSKATSGNIDLHPID

-612 DYVSVIFKNMSEVE
+612 DYVSLIFKNMSEVE

-681 TFKKSP
+681 TFKK
-687 ELQAETGNKKIN
+687 NKCVK

>member
-75 EGATATMNEIFKTI
+75 EGATATINEIFKTI

-180 QVSINLPQN
+180 RVSINLPQN

-567 IKNVEDVVVHLDG
+567 VKNVEDVVVHLDG

-612 DYVSVIFKNMSEVE
+612 DHISVIFKNMSEVE

-681 TFKKSP
+681 TFKKS
-687 ELQAETGNKKIN
+687 

>member
-1 MKKRRIF
+1 MKKRRVF
-8 IIGLIVLLLACPS
+8 IIGLLVLLLACPS
-21 CMIYIT
+21 CMVYFT
-27 VKQQDGYKK
+27 VKQQESYKQK
-36 RAANNMNEYMLQFL
+36 VINSIDPYKIQLL
-50 TMAVEAKTDP
+50 SMAVESKTNP
-60 DYKPLSF
+60 DYLPLSF
-67 NGLDEKSQ
+67 NGTDEKTQ
-75 EGATATMNEIFKTI
+75 AAANDAINKIFDAV
-89 LDMEQ
+89 LEMEQ
-94 NDDGFHYEAYNEKTR
+94 DDDGFYYKAYNTKTNQR
-109 QYYKNQKSY
+109 YKSQKSY
-118 YPIAY
+118 FPVIYKQTSTIAKDQKFNDFNL
-123 RGFFK
+123 RK
-128 SSSHSKYFYTDAVS
+128 ILEDT
-142 LFDESD
+142 D
-148 IVRQL
+148 IVYRL
-153 DERYKLDE
+153 DDNYKLMD
-161 GKDGKR
+161 GGLKAKD
-167 SLLKVNNTYVDLN
+167 VY
-180 QVSINLPQN
+180 INLDQITINPPN
-189 TEMTY
+189 IELTY
-194 YCTTYVSPMTY
+194 YCTVYVSPMT
-205 IDINFVSE
+205 NNTSRFVDE
-213 YDVAVLSGVALILG
+213 YDFAVLTGIAMILG
-227 LVIFIYILM
+227 LFIFIYILM
-236 NSLEVEET
+236 NSLEVEES
-244 INPYRTIKQWKLLTV
+244 INPYRTIKNWKLLT
-259 IIIIGLTSSI
+259 ILILIGLTCFA
-269 FIGASGMTGYFVMM
+269 FIGASAGTGMAVIT
-283 GELQSVLARCGVTYA
+283 GELQRILAQYSVAYST
-298 TPISYGLYFFCMLIF
+298 TISYCLYFFSMFIF

-329 NGMDYFRNNTCIYAL
+329 NGVDYFRNNTCTYAL
-344 YAKLKGLGN
+344 YAKTKELGN
-353 KITEFDLRDNVN
+353 KVTEFDLKDNIN

-382 YVISPSKTIFAILYV
+382 YVLSPSKTIFAIVYV
-397 IISFL
+397 MISFL

-410 VRNDYKNM
+410 VKNDYKNM

-445 DRLNNLKIGF
+445 DRLNNLKTGF

-499 DETTR
+499 DEATR
-504 TEYLNQLERY
+504 TEYLNQLEKY

-527 VSKASSGNIDLHPID
+527 VSKATSGNIDLHPID

-681 TFKKSP
+681 TFKKS
-687 ELQAETGNKKIN
+687 

>member
-1 MKKRRIF
+1 MKKRHIF
-8 IIGLIVLLLACPS
+8 IIGLIALLLACPS

-27 VKQQDGYKK
+27 VKQQESYKK
-36 RAANNMNEYMLQFL
+36 KVINGIDPYRIQLL
-50 TMAVEAKTDP
+50 SMAVESKTNP
-60 DYKPLSF
+60 DYSPLIF
-67 NGLDEKSQ
+67 NGTDELGQ
-75 EGATATMNEIFKTI
+75 EAANDAINKIFDA
-89 LDMEQ
+89 LLEMEQ
-94 NDDGFHYEAYNEKTR
+94 SDDGFYYIAYNTKTK
-109 QYYKNQKSY
+109 QYYKNEKSHYPVIYKQTSTIAKDQKFNDFNLRE
-118 YPIAY
+118 ILED
-123 RGFFK
+123 
-128 SSSHSKYFYTDAVS
+128 T
-142 LFDESD
+142 E
-148 IVRQL
+148 IVHRL
-153 DERYKLDE
+153 DDNYKLMD
-161 GKDGKR
+161 DGR
-167 SLLKVNNTYVDLN
+167 LKVKDVY
-180 QVSINLPQN
+180 INLDQITINPPN
-189 TEMTY
+189 IELTY
-194 YCTTYVSPMTY
+194 YCTVYVSPMTNNISRF
-205 IDINFVSE
+205 IDE
-213 YDVAVLSGVALILG
+213 YDVAVLAGIASLLGLIL
-227 LVIFIYILM
+227 FIYIIM
-236 NSLEVEET
+236 NSLEVEES
-244 INPYRTIKQWKLLTV
+244 INPYRTIKNWKLLTV
-259 IIIIGLTSSI
+259 LILIGLTCFV
-269 FIGASGMTGYFVMM
+269 FIGVSTGTGIFVIT
-283 GELQSVLARCGVTYA
+283 GELQNVLARHGVAYGTS
-298 TPISYGLYFFCMLIF
+298 ISYGLYFFSMFIF

-329 NGMDYFRNNTCIYAL
+329 NGMNYFKNNTCTYAL
-344 YAKLKGLGN
+344 YEKTKELGN
-353 KITEFDLRDNVN
+353 RVTEFDLKDNIN

-373 CNALLVIIL
+373 CNALLVIVL
-382 YVISPSKTIFAILYV
+382 YVLSPSKTIFAIVY
-397 IISFL
+397 IMISFL

-410 VRNDYKNM
+410 VKNDYKNM
-418 LDFTEQLSHGHFD
+418 LNFTEQLSHGHFD
-431 TEIEDDLGIFNSMR
+431 TEIENDLGIFNSMR
-445 DRLNNLKIGF
+445 DRLNNLKTGF

-504 TEYLNQLERY
+504 TEYLNQLEKY

-527 VSKASSGNIDLHPID
+527 VSKATSGNIDLHPID
-542 LRLQALV
+542 LRLQSLV

-567 IKNVEDVVVHLDG
+567 IKNVEDVVIHLDG

-612 DYVSVIFKNMSEVE
+612 DYVSIIFKNMSEVE

-681 TFKKSP
+681 TFKK
-687 ELQAETGNKKIN
+687 INVSSENT

>member
-1 MKKRRIF
+1 MKKRHIF
-8 IIGLIVLLLACPS
+8 IIGLIALLLACPS

-27 VKQQDGYKK
+27 VKQQENYKK
-36 RAANNMNEYMLQFL
+36 KVINGIDPYRIQLL
-50 TMAVEAKTDP
+50 SMAVESKTNP
-60 DYKPLSF
+60 DYSPLIF
-67 NGLDEKSQ
+67 NGTDELGQ
-75 EGATATMNEIFKTI
+75 EAANDAINKIFDA
-89 LDMEQ
+89 LLEMEQ
-94 NDDGFHYEAYNEKTR
+94 SDDGFYYIAYNTKTK
-109 QYYKNQKSY
+109 QYYKNEKSHYPVIYKQTSTISKDQKFNDFTLRE
-118 YPIAY
+118 ILED
-123 RGFFK
+123 
-128 SSSHSKYFYTDAVS
+128 T
-142 LFDESD
+142 E
-148 IVRQL
+148 IVLQL
-153 DERYKLDE
+153 DDNYKLMD
-161 GKDGKR
+161 DGR
-167 SLLKVNNTYVDLN
+167 LKVKDVY
-180 QVSINLPQN
+180 INLDQITINPPN
-189 TEMTY
+189 IELTY
-194 YCTTYVSPMTY
+194 YCTVYVSPMTNNISRF
-205 IDINFVSE
+205 IDE
-213 YDVAVLSGVALILG
+213 YDVAVLAGIASLLGLIL
-227 LVIFIYILM
+227 FIYIIM
-236 NSLEVEET
+236 NSLEVEES
-244 INPYRTIKQWKLLTV
+244 INPYRTIKNWKLLTV
-259 IIIIGLTSSI
+259 LILIGLTCFV
-269 FIGASGMTGYFVMM
+269 FIGVSTGTGIFVIT
-283 GELQSVLARCGVTYA
+283 GELQNVLARHGVAYGTS
-298 TPISYGLYFFCMLIF
+298 ISYGLYFFSMFIF

-329 NGMDYFRNNTCIYAL
+329 NGMNYFKNNTCTYAL
-344 YAKLKGLGN
+344 YEKTKELGN
-353 KITEFDLRDNVN
+353 RVTEFDLKDNIN

-373 CNALLVIIL
+373 CNALLVIVL
-382 YVISPSKTIFAILYV
+382 YVLSPSKTIFAIVY
-397 IISFL
+397 IMISFL

-410 VRNDYKNM
+410 VKNDYKNM
-418 LDFTEQLSHGHFD
+418 LNFTEQLSHGHFD

-445 DRLNNLKIGF
+445 DRLNNLKTGF

-504 TEYLNQLERY
+504 TEYLNQLEKY

-527 VSKASSGNIDLHPID
+527 VSKATSGNIDLHPID

-567 IKNVEDVVVHLDG
+567 IKNVEDVVIHLDG

-612 DYVSVIFKNMSEVE
+612 DYVSIIFKNMSEVE

-681 TFKKSP
+681 TFKK
-687 ELQAETGNKKIN
+687 INVSSENT

>member
-67 NGLDEKSQ
+67 NGLDEKSR

-567 IKNVEDVVVHLDG
+567 VKNVEDVVVHLDG

-681 TFKKSP
+681 TFKKS
-687 ELQAETGNKKIN
+687 

>member
-1 MKKRRIF
+1 MKKRHIF
-8 IIGLIVLLLACPS
+8 IIGLIALLLACPS

-27 VKQQDGYKK
+27 VKQQESYKK
-36 RAANNMNEYMLQFL
+36 KVINGIDPYRIQLL
-50 TMAVEAKTDP
+50 SMAVESKTNP
-60 DYKPLSF
+60 DYSPLIF
-67 NGLDEKSQ
+67 NGTDELGQ
-75 EGATATMNEIFKTI
+75 EAANDAINKIFDA
-89 LDMEQ
+89 LLEMEQ
-94 NDDGFHYEAYNEKTR
+94 SDDGFYYIAYNTKTK
-109 QYYKNQKSY
+109 QYYKNEKSHYPVIYKQTSTIAKDQKFNDFNLRE
-118 YPIAY
+118 ILED
-123 RGFFK
+123 
-128 SSSHSKYFYTDAVS
+128 T
-142 LFDESD
+142 E
-148 IVRQL
+148 IVHRL
-153 DERYKLDE
+153 DDNYKLMD
-161 GKDGKR
+161 DGR
-167 SLLKVNNTYVDLN
+167 LKVKDVY
-180 QVSINLPQN
+180 INLDQITINPPN
-189 TEMTY
+189 IELTY
-194 YCTTYVSPMTY
+194 YCTVYVSPMTNNISRF
-205 IDINFVSE
+205 IDE
-213 YDVAVLSGVALILG
+213 YDVAVLAGIASLLGLIL
-227 LVIFIYILM
+227 FIYIIM
-236 NSLEVEET
+236 NSLEVEES
-244 INPYRTIKQWKLLTV
+244 INPYRTIKNWKLLTV
-259 IIIIGLTSSI
+259 LILIGLTCFV
-269 FIGASGMTGYFVMM
+269 FIGVSTGTGIFVIT
-283 GELQSVLARCGVTYA
+283 GELQNVLARHGVAYGTS
-298 TPISYGLYFFCMLIF
+298 ISYGLYFFSMFIF

-329 NGMDYFRNNTCIYAL
+329 NGMNYFKNNTCTYAL
-344 YAKLKGLGN
+344 YEKTKELGN
-353 KITEFDLRDNVN
+353 RVTEFDLKDNIN

-373 CNALLVIIL
+373 CNALLVIVL
-382 YVISPSKTIFAILYV
+382 YVLSPSKTIFAIVYV
-397 IISFL
+397 MISFL

-410 VRNDYKNM
+410 VKNDYKNM
-418 LDFTEQLSHGHFD
+418 LNFTEQLSHGHFD

-445 DRLNNLKIGF
+445 DRLNNLKTGF

-504 TEYLNQLERY
+504 TEYLNQLEKY

-527 VSKASSGNIDLHPID
+527 VSKATSGNIDLHPID

-612 DYVSVIFKNMSEVE
+612 DYVSIIFKNMSEVE

-681 TFKKSP
+681 TFKK
-687 ELQAETGNKKIN
+687 INVSSENT

>member
-148 IVRQL
+148 IVQQL

-244 INPYRTIKQWKLLTV
+244 INPYHTIKQWKLLTV

-353 KITEFDLRDNVN
+353 KITEFDLRDNIN

-445 DRLNNLKIGF
+445 DRLNNLKTGF

-499 DETTR
+499 DEATR
-504 TEYLNQLERY
+504 TEYLNQLEKY

-527 VSKASSGNIDLHPID
+527 VSKATSGNIDLHPID

-681 TFKKSP
+681 TFKK
-687 ELQAETGNKKIN
+687 NKSVK

>member
-8 IIGLIVLLLACPS
+8 IIGLIILLLACPS

-567 IKNVEDVVVHLDG
+567 VKNVEDVVVHLDG

-681 TFKKSP
+681 TFKKS
-687 ELQAETGNKKIN
+687 

>member
-455 EAAVKEETKSQNMK
+455 EAAVKEETKSQNIK

-567 IKNVEDVVVHLDG
+567 VKNVEDVVVHLDG

-598 MPHSRAYIDIHEEE
+598 MLHSRAYIDIHEEE

-681 TFKKSP
+681 TFKKS
-687 ELQAETGNKKIN
+687 

>member
-344 YAKLKGLGN
+344 YAKLKGLGD

-567 IKNVEDVVVHLDG
+567 VKNVEDVVVHLDG

-681 TFKKSP
+681 TFKKS
-687 ELQAETGNKKIN
+687 

>member
-1 MKKRRIF
+1 MKKRHIF
-8 IIGLIVLLLACPS
+8 IIGLIALLLACPS

-27 VKQQDGYKK
+27 VKQQESYKK
-36 RAANNMNEYMLQFL
+36 KVINGIDPYRIQLL
-50 TMAVEAKTDP
+50 SMAVESKTNP
-60 DYKPLSF
+60 DYSPLIF
-67 NGLDEKSQ
+67 NGTDELGQ
-75 EGATATMNEIFKTI
+75 EAANDAINKIFDA
-89 LDMEQ
+89 LLEMEQ
-94 NDDGFHYEAYNEKTR
+94 SDDGFYYIAYNTKTK
-109 QYYKNQKSY
+109 QYYKNEKSHYPVIYKQTSTIAKDQKFNDFNLRE
-118 YPIAY
+118 ILED
-123 RGFFK
+123 
-128 SSSHSKYFYTDAVS
+128 T
-142 LFDESD
+142 E
-148 IVRQL
+148 IVHRL
-153 DERYKLDE
+153 DDNYKLMD
-161 GKDGKR
+161 DGR
-167 SLLKVNNTYVDLN
+167 LKVKDVY
-180 QVSINLPQN
+180 INLDQITINPPN
-189 TEMTY
+189 IELTY
-194 YCTTYVSPMTY
+194 YCTVYVSPMTNNISRF
-205 IDINFVSE
+205 IDE
-213 YDVAVLSGVALILG
+213 YDVAVLAGIASLLGLIL
-227 LVIFIYILM
+227 FIYIIM
-236 NSLEVEET
+236 NSLEVEES
-244 INPYRTIKQWKLLTV
+244 INPYRTIKNWKLLTV
-259 IIIIGLTSSI
+259 LILIGLTCFV
-269 FIGASGMTGYFVMM
+269 FIGVSTGTGIFVIT
-283 GELQSVLARCGVTYA
+283 GELQNVLARHGVAYGTS
-298 TPISYGLYFFCMLIF
+298 ISYGLYFFSMFIF

-329 NGMDYFRNNTCIYAL
+329 NGMNYFKNNTCTYAL
-344 YAKLKGLGN
+344 YEKTKELGN
-353 KITEFDLRDNVN
+353 RVTEFDLKDNIN

-373 CNALLVIIL
+373 CNALLVIVL
-382 YVISPSKTIFAILYV
+382 YVLSPSKTIFAIVYV
-397 IISFL
+397 MISFL

-410 VRNDYKNM
+410 VKNDYKNM
-418 LDFTEQLSHGHFD
+418 LNFTEQLSHGHFE

-445 DRLNNLKIGF
+445 DRLNNLKTGF

-504 TEYLNQLERY
+504 TEYLNQLEKY

-527 VSKASSGNIDLHPID
+527 VSKATSGNIDLHPID

-612 DYVSVIFKNMSEVE
+612 DYVSIIFKNMSEVE

-681 TFKKSP
+681 TFKK
-687 ELQAETGNKKIN
+687 INVSSENT

>member
-194 YCTTYVSPMTY
+194 YCTMYVSPMTY

-567 IKNVEDVVVHLDG
+567 VKNVEDVVVHLDG

-681 TFKKSP
+681 TFKKS
-687 ELQAETGNKKIN
+687 